1 MEPRLDRALLCSVT
15 CQNVSVTDLIERC
28 AELPRRT
35 FRAGDVLSQQGQP
48 FGSIVILVEGSIA
61 VERDDVTLAVYDT
74 PGAILGEMST
84 VLERSATANLRAVTD
99 STVLQ
104 ADDGAAFL
112 LSRPDV
118 LLDVARALATRL
130 DNLTGHLTDIK
141 RQYGDDSGHLGMLD
155 DVLRSLMTNP
165 TRTVSPGSARMPDP
179 DY

>member
-1 MEPRLDRALLCSVT
+1 VPPRTTT
-15 CQNVSVTDLIERC
+15 CQTGRVTDLIERC

-35 FRAGDVLSQQGQP
+35 FRAGELLSQQGRP
-48 FGSIVILVEGSIA
+48 FGSIIILVEGSIA
-61 VERDDVTLAVYDT
+61 VERDDVTLAIYDA

-84 VLERSATANLRAVTD
+84 VLDRSATADLRAVTD
-99 STVLQ
+99 ATALV

-118 LLDVARALATRL
+118 LLDVARTLATRL

-141 RQYGDDSGHLGMLD
+141 RQYGNDSGHLGMLD
-155 DVLRSLMTNP
+155 DVVRSLMTNP

>member
-1 MEPRLDRALLCSVT
+1 
-15 CQNVSVTDLIERC
+15 
-28 AELPRRT
+28 
-35 FRAGDVLSQQGQP
+35 
-48 FGSIVILVEGSIA
+48 
-61 VERDDVTLAVYDT
+61 
-74 PGAILGEMST
+74 MST
-84 VLERSATANLRAVTD
+84 VLDRSATANLRAVTD

-118 LLDVARALATRL
+118 LLDVARTLATRL

-141 RQYGDDSGHLGMLD
+141 RQYGNDSGHLGMLD